1 MCGRLNHALQENK
14 NKMKRIGKDRK
25 VEEVKHEKY
34 MKSEEVEEEK
44 PRDQLE
50 HEKKRQLWKT
60 TKQFRLQDDE
70 GLTLCTLLIT
80 MV

>member
-1 MCGRLNHALQENK
+1 MCCRKTRIKLRGSGRTERWGEVKQEN
-14 NKMKRIGKDRK
+14 
-25 VEEVKHEKY
+25 Y

-50 HEKKRQLWKT
+50 HETKAIT
-60 TKQFRLQDDE
+60 EETIKQFRLQDDE

>member
-1 MCGRLNHALQENK
+1 
-14 NKMKRIGKDRK
+14 MKRIGKDRK
-25 VEEVKHEKY
+25 VEEVKQKKY
-34 MKSEEVEEEK
+34 MKAEEVEEKK

-50 HEKKRQLWKT
+50 HETKGNYGT
-60 TKQFRLQDDE
+60 IKQFRLQDDE

>member
-1 MCGRLNHALQENK
+1 
-14 NKMKRIGKDRK
+14 MKRIGKDRK